1 MDIEKMDISPE
12 LREKAKECNSPE
24 EILTFAKKE
33 GIKLTEEQLESITG
47 GSAWSGAKEYSVTCN
62 ICDTKTIIDDPDNPP
77 TRCPNCAVTMRYS

>member
-1 MDIEKMDISPE
+1 MDIDKMDISPE

-24 EILTFAKKE
+24 EILALAKKE

-62 ICDTKTIIDDPDNPP
+62 ICGTKTIIDDPDNPP
-77 TRCPNCAVTMRYS
+77 TWCPSCGRRFYYG